1 MRNHRKTVF
10 ATLVSCGL
18 AAASPFANAASILSD
33 WGVDL
38 TGLNGTAQGGTTYN
52 NMGTLTNLLDLTVSG
67 TSSVEQ
73 QLDAG
78 GSPVGQSYS
87 EYGFLDWVGATATGG
102 GTVPPATFG
111 NFLGDNVGGSGLNYI
126 YFEWENLTGT
136 TTNAAGDIV
145 FDTGAAQL
153 GTISLFLDDDAST
166 LASVGAADANRV
178 LLASFDLVPLSGGSG
193 IGVDGGAFPSGTIGL
208 TLDPT
213 SLNNI
218 TFLDGDD
225 NPILEEVLL
234 SFVDLD
240 ATAANPATFI
250 DDDADGTPD
259 RFIQEPIEHNG
270 SIVVAIPEPGMLALM
285 GLGLAAFAGV
295 RRRKG

>member
-1 MRNHRKTVF
+1 MRTYRKTVL

-18 AAASPFANAASILSD
+18 AAASPFANAATILSD
-33 WGVDL
+33 WGIDL

-52 NMGTLTNLLDLTVSG
+52 NLGTLSDLLDITVSG
-67 TSSVEQ
+67 SSSVEQ
-73 QLDAG
+73 QLDG
-78 GSPVGQSYS
+78 GSPVGQSFS
-87 EYGFLDWVGATATGG
+87 EFGFLDWVGATSTGG
-102 GTVPPATFG
+102 GTVSPATFG
-111 NFLGDNVGGSGLNYI
+111 GFLGDNVGGSGLNFI

-136 TTNAAGDIV
+136 TLNAAGDIV

-153 GTISLFLDDDAST
+153 GTISLFLDDDATT
-166 LASVGAADANRV
+166 LATVGAADANRI

-225 NPILEEVLL
+225 NPIPEDALL
-234 SFVDLD
+234 SFVDVD
-240 ATAANPATFI
+240 ATASTPATFF
-250 DDDADGTPD
+250 DDDGDGTPD
-259 RFIQEPIEHNG
+259 RFIQQPIEHDG
-270 SIVVAIPEPGMLALM
+270 SIVAAIPEPGMLALM

-295 RRRKG
+295 SRRRKG